1 MGFTSD
7 FIAVE
12 RVQYCCME
20 NRAAPFF
27 TFGHLGIEGR
37 RWNLSTRQSK
47 KGFPLQQLFLSLKE
61 SLGTVPLVLL
71 RRVWLEAAGILVILV
86 AGIAM
91 ESIQEGQGFL
101 RLTILGVI
109 GLSIH
114 FIYSLWFILKRI
126 YSVIEGEVIEINS
139 RKLQRRWVEIEIRTR
154 NDNREKLLVPAGY
167 GIMKGKQYRFYSQ
180 NGIFIGVEEVN

>member
-1 MGFTSD
+1 MGFISG
-7 FIAVE
+7 FMIME
-12 RVQYCCME
+12 RVRYCCME
-20 NRAAPFF
+20 SRVAPFF
-27 TFGHLGIEGR
+27 TFGHLGIERR
-37 RWNLSTRQSK
+37 RWNLSTRKSR
-47 KGFPLQQLFLSLKE
+47 KGFPPQQLFLSLKE

-101 RLTILGVI
+101 RLTIFSVI

-114 FIYSLWFILKRI
+114 FIYSIWFILKRM

-139 RKLQRRWVEIEIRTR
+139 RKLQRKWVEIIVRTK
-154 NDNREKLLVPAGY
+154 DDEQEKLVIPAEY
-167 GIMKGKQYRFYSQ
+167 KIAKRTNYRFYSK
-180 NGIFIGVEEVN
+180 NGCFIAVEEMI

>member
-71 RRVWLEAAGILVILV
+71 RRVWLEGG
-86 AGIAM
+86 GIAM
-91 ESIQEGQGFL
+91 ESIQEGHGFL

-139 RKLQRRWVEIEIRTR
+139 RKLQRKWVEIEIRTR

>member
-1 MGFTSD
+1 M
-7 FIAVE
+7 
-12 RVQYCCME
+12 
-20 NRAAPFF
+20 
-27 TFGHLGIEGR
+27 
-37 RWNLSTRQSK
+37 
-47 KGFPLQQLFLSLKE
+47 
-61 SLGTVPLVLL
+61 
-71 RRVWLEAAGILVILV
+71 ILV

-91 ESIQEGQGFL
+91 ESLQEGQGFL

-139 RKLQRRWVEIEIRTR
+139 RKLQRKWVEIEIRTR